1 MLRVVSACI
10 AVIAGFAASSALA
23 QSYPSDDGYG
33 GGDYGGGAPALIL
46 PDGYGAPDSS
56 HDSYGSSEAAPAD
69 IVAPDGAP
77 DGEESHEGDEGGH

>member
-1 MLRVVSACI
+1 MLRVASACT
-10 AVIAGFAASSALA
+10 VIAGFAASSALA
-23 QSYPSDDGYG
+23 QSYPNGYD
-33 GGDYGGGAPALIL
+33 GGDYGGGASTLIL

-69 IVAPDGAP
+69 IVAPDGSP

>member
-10 AVIAGFAASSALA
+10 AVIAGFAVSSALA
-23 QSYPSDDGYG
+23 QSYPDDG
-33 GGDYGGGAPALIL
+33 GGDYGGGAPTLIF

-56 HDSYGSSEAAPAD
+56 HDSYGSTEAAPAD